1 MRAVVSSGNE
11 IVDAIGQ
18 MNITGNVVP
27 TSWFSKIKLDSGRPD
42 TVAIIILS
50 ELLYW
55 YRPTESKDEVTG
67 QTIWKKKFYADL
79 LQKSIGDLADK
90 FNFSYEQVKQALNR
104 LQESGYII
112 KRKRHEVINGRKYG
126 NHLYIELVP
135 DRIKD
140 LMHIER
146 VEPVE
151 ATEPTILLIDDPRSI
166 ETQGL
171 VNEEL
176 RVGGSEPEPQEV
188 KPLTKT
194 KTTTKNK
201 TIDYQS
207 IVQERERFLDQI
219 EFPILLQA
227 YPKHTDVLCEIVDV
241 AADVLTSSRETMKV
255 DGEER
260 SIEHIKRRYK
270 ELNFCHMQYIVNSL
284 LSHEKGIKNIPAF
297 IRTTL
302 YNAPATMGTH
312 YETLVKHDDAVR
324 AGRIAM

>member
-1 MRAVVSSGNE
+1 M
-11 IVDAIGQ
+11 
-18 MNITGNVVP
+18 P
-27 TSWFSKIKLDSGRPD
+27 TSWFSKIKLDSGRPN
-42 TVAIIILS
+42 TVAIIVLS

-104 LQESGYII
+104 LQECGYII
-112 KRKRHEVINGRKYG
+112 KHKRHEVINGHKYG

-140 LMHIER
+140 LMYIES
-146 VEPVE
+146 VKPVE
-151 ATEPTILLIDDPRSI
+151 S
-166 ETQGL
+166 
-171 VNEEL
+171 
-176 RVGGSEPEPQEV
+176 PEPQDAE
-188 KPLTKT
+188 PPTKT

-207 IVQERERFLDQI
+207 IVQERERLIDQI

-227 YPKHTDVLCEIVDV
+227 YPTHTDMLCEIVDTAV
-241 AADVLTSSRETMKV
+241 DALTSSRETMKL

-260 SIEHIKRRYK
+260 SVEHIKHRYK
-270 ELNFCHMQYIVNSL
+270 KLNFCHMQYVVNSL

-302 YNAPATMGTH
+302 YNAPATMGIH
-312 YETLVKHDDAVR
+312 YDALIQHDKAVR
-324 AGRIAM
+324 EGRIAM

>member
-112 KRKRHEVINGRKYG
+112 KRKRHEIINGRKYG

-135 DRIKD
+135 GRIKD
-140 LMHIER
+140 LMHIES
-146 VEPVE
+146 VEPAE
-151 ATEPTILLIDDPRSI
+151 STEPTILLIDDPRGI
-166 ETQGL
+166 ENQGL

-176 RVGGSEPEPQEV
+176 RVGVSKPEPQDV
-188 KPLTKT
+188 KPPTKT
-194 KTTTKNK
+194 KTKTKNK
-201 TIDYQS
+201 TKDYQS
-207 IVQERERFLDQI
+207 IVEERERFMDQI

-227 YPKHTDVLCEIVDV
+227 YPTHTDMLCEIVDTAV
-241 AADVLTSSRETMKV
+241 DVLTSSRETMKL

-260 SIEHIKRRYK
+260 SVEYIKHRYR
-270 ELNFCHMQYIVNSL
+270 ELNFCHIEYVVNSL
-284 LSHEKGIKNIPAF
+284 LSHEKGIKNIPGF

-312 YETLVKHDDAVR
+312 YDALIQHDEAVR